1 MILKKRNNNLMDTN
15 DTLILNQETN
25 NYLEKI
31 NHASIN
37 RTTNFPSHIY
47 PNNKKIHRLNR

>member
-31 NHASIN
+31 
-37 RTTNFPSHIY
+37 TP
-47 PNNKKIHRLNR
+47 L

>member
-47 PNNKKIHRLNR
+47 PNNKKIYRLNR